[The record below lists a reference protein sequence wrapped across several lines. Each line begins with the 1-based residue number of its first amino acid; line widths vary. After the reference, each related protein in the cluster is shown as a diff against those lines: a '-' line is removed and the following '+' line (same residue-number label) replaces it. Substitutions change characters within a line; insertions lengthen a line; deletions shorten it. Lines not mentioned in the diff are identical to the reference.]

1 MKIYLESYA
10 DITELDK
17 KFDHLHFHDIK
28 DIDDTLLNV
37 ESKVFDIM
45 RTQNYQIFRE
55 DEYTNKQILNSKAL
69 LYLTI
74 AQIVLI
80 LICTFWQFSNLKPI
94 FLELLNK

>member
-17 KFDHLHFHDIK
+17 KLDTLHFHDIK
-28 DIDDTLLNV
+28 DVDDTLINV

-55 DEYTNKQILNSKAL
+55 DEYTKKQIVNSKAL

-74 AQIVLI
+74 AQVI
-80 LICTFWQFSNLKPI
+80 LIFICTIWQFSKIKPI
-94 FLELLNK
+94 FMDLLNK